1 MILTLGRHHR
11 RCTGGSI
18 AAAILVAGCG
28 STDDTGGSGVETAT
42 DQIVAT
48 TSIWADIVSGVT
60 CRGDLGIEVTSLI
73 PPRSDPHGYEPSL
86 RDREL
91 LDDAALVVANGASLE
106 TGADALLDDLDG
118 ARVVEVAE
126 LPGLEL
132 RDATSSEED
141 DHGEE
146 DDDHGDIDP
155 HLWLDPSLVADAIG
169 PIADRMIATTGTDAT
184 AIEGCVDA
192 YRSEL
197 LTLDD
202 EIADRMDAVPA
213 ARRVLVT
220 NHDAYGYFADRYGLE
235 VVGTVIP
242 STSTMAETN
251 AAELEELAAVVERE
265 AVPAIFVDSDQDTA
279 EADELAAT
287 LDVEIVRL
295 RTDSLGDDDATD
307 TYVELMR
314 TDADA
319 VASALGG

>member
-1 MILTLGRHHR
+1 MILTLGRRGR
-11 RCTGGSI
+11 RFAGGSI
-18 AAAILVAGCG
+18 AVVLVAGCG
-28 STDDTGGSGVETAT
+28 STDDTGGSGVETGS

-48 TSIWADIVSGVT
+48 TSIWADIVSGIT

-86 RDREL
+86 QDREL

-132 RDATSSEED
+132 RDATSSAED
-141 DHGEE
+141 DHAE
-146 DDDHGDIDP
+146 DDHGDIDP

-169 PIADRMIATTGTDAT
+169 PIADRVIATTGADAT

-192 YRSEL
+192 YRTEL

-202 EIADRMDAVPA
+202 EIGDRMDAVPA

-251 AAELEELAAVVERE
+251 AAELEELAAVAGRE

-287 LDVEIVRL
+287 LDIEVVRL

>member
-1 MILTLGRHHR
+1 MILSLGRRSR
-11 RCTGGSI
+11 RCPGGSI
-18 AAAILVAGCG
+18 VAAILVAGCG

-86 RDREL
+86 QDREL

-141 DHGEE
+141 DHAE
-146 DDDHGDIDP
+146 DDHGDIDP

-169 PIADRMIATTGTDAT
+169 PIADRVIATTGADAT

-287 LDVEIVRL
+287 LDIEVVRL

>member
-1 MILTLGRHHR
+1 MILTLGRRSR
-11 RCTGGSI
+11 RCPGGSI
-18 AAAILVAGCG
+18 VAAILVAGCG

-86 RDREL
+86 QDREL

-141 DHGEE
+141 DHAE
-146 DDDHGDIDP
+146 DDHGDIDP

-169 PIADRMIATTGTDAT
+169 PIADRVIATTGADAT

-287 LDVEIVRL
+287 LDIEVVRL

-319 VASALGG
+319 VASALDG

>member
-1 MILTLGRHHR
+1 MILSLR
-11 RCTGGSI
+11 RCRRRFAGGSI
-18 AAAILVAGCG
+18 AVVLVAGCG
-28 STDDTGGSGVETAT
+28 STDTGDSDVENGSH
-42 DQIVAT
+42 QIVAT

-86 RDREL
+86 QDREL

-118 ARVVEVAE
+118 ARVVEVVEVAE

-141 DHGEE
+141 DHAE
-146 DDDHGDIDP
+146 DDHGDIDP

-169 PIADRMIATTGTDAT
+169 PVADRVIAATGADAT

-202 EIADRMDAVPA
+202 EIADRMDDVPA

-251 AAELEELAAVVERE
+251 AADLEELAAVVERE

-287 LDVEIVRL
+287 LDVEVVRL

>member
-1 MILTLGRHHR
+1 MILSLR
-11 RCTGGSI
+11 RRRRRFAGGSI
-18 AAAILVAGCG
+18 AVVLVAGCG
-28 STDDTGGSGVETAT
+28 STEDTGGSGVEIGP

-48 TSIWADIVSGVT
+48 TSIWADIVSGIT

-86 RDREL
+86 QDREL
-91 LDDAALVVANGASLE
+91 LDDAALVVANGALLE

-132 RDATSSEED
+132 RDATLSED
-141 DHGEE
+141 DHEE
-146 DDDHGDIDP
+146 DDHGDIDP
-155 HLWLDPSLVADAIG
+155 HLWLDPSLVAAAIG
-169 PIADRMIATTGTDAT
+169 PIADRVIAATGADAT
-184 AIEGCVDA
+184 AIDECVDA
-192 YRSEL
+192 YRTEL

-202 EIADRMDAVPA
+202 EIADRMVAVPA

-251 AAELEELAAVVERE
+251 AADLEELAAVVERE

-287 LDVEIVRL
+287 LDIEVVRL

>member
-1 MILTLGRHHR
+1 MILSLR
-11 RCTGGSI
+11 RRRRRFAGGSI
-18 AAAILVAGCG
+18 AVVLVSGCG
-28 STDDTGGSGVETAT
+28 SADDTGGSGVENGSH
-42 DQIVAT
+42 QIVAT

-86 RDREL
+86 QDREL

-141 DHGEE
+141 DQTE
-146 DDDHGDIDP
+146 DDHGDIDP

-169 PIADRMIATTGTDAT
+169 PIADRVIATTGADKT
-184 AIEGCVDA
+184 AIERCVDA

-202 EIADRMDAVPA
+202 EIADRIDAVPA

-251 AAELEELAAVVERE
+251 AADLEELAAVVERE

-287 LDVEIVRL
+287 LDVEVVRL

>member
-1 MILTLGRHHR
+1 MILTLGRRGR
-11 RCTGGSI
+11 RFAGGSI
-18 AAAILVAGCG
+18 AVVLVAGCG
-28 STDDTGGSGVETAT
+28 STEDTKGSGVETGS

-48 TSIWADIVSGVT
+48 TSIWADIVSGIT

-86 RDREL
+86 QDREL

-106 TGADALLDDLDG
+106 TGADALLGDLDG

-141 DHGEE
+141 DHA

-155 HLWLDPSLVADAIG
+155 HLWLDPSLVAAAIG
-169 PIADRMIATTGTDAT
+169 PIADRVIAATGADAT
-184 AIEGCVDA
+184 AIDECVDA
-192 YRSEL
+192 YRTEL

-202 EIADRMDAVPA
+202 EIADRMVAVPA

-251 AAELEELAAVVERE
+251 AADLEELAAVVERE
-265 AVPAIFVDSDQDTA
+265 AVPAIFVDSDQDMA
-279 EADELAAT
+279 EADELAVT
-287 LDVEIVRL
+287 LDVEVVRL

-319 VASALGG
+319 VASALDG

>member
-1 MILTLGRHHR
+1 MILTLGRRGR
-11 RCTGGSI
+11 RFAGGSI
-18 AAAILVAGCG
+18 AVVLVAGCG
-28 STDDTGGSGVETAT
+28 STEDTGGSGVETGS

-48 TSIWADIVSGVT
+48 TSIWADIVSGIT

-86 RDREL
+86 QDREL

-132 RDATSSEED
+132 RDATLSED
-141 DHGEE
+141 DHEE
-146 DDDHGDIDP
+146 DDHGDIDP

-169 PIADRMIATTGTDAT
+169 PIADRVIATTGADET
-184 AIEGCVDA
+184 AIDECVDA
-192 YRSEL
+192 YRTEL

-202 EIADRMDAVPA
+202 EIADRMVAVPA

-251 AAELEELAAVVERE
+251 AADLEELAAVVERE

-279 EADELAAT
+279 EADELAVT
-287 LDVEIVRL
+287 LDVEVVRL

-319 VASALGG
+319 VASALDG